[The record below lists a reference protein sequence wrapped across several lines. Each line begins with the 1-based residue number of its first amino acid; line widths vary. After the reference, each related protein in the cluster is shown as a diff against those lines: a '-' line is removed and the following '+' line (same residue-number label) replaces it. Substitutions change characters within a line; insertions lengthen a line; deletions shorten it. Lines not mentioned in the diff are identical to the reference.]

1 MIDPIVRAIQGAIIN
16 ICFSDPTTGA
26 RLGRL
31 ALQPSGDIRTALKV
45 DGDVLHYSREHVKS
59 LTTAELKDALAK
71 AVGG

>member
-1 MIDPIVRAIQGAIIN
+1 MINPIVRVIQGAIVN
-16 ICFSDPTTGA
+16 LCFSDPATGA
-26 RLGRL
+26 KLGRL
-31 ALQPSGDIRTALKV
+31 KLQANMNIRTALKV